1 MRTSRFTDE
10 QIIGIVKEYEAG
22 AKLTELCRRHGVSPA
37 TFYKWRAKYGGMAV
51 SDAKR
56 LRALEEEN
64 RRLKQLLA
72 ETMLD
77 NQALKGLLAKNWGRL
92 RHGGRRWRPPKKSTG
107 SHAVVPAGWSGSRAR
122 WWRGSPSVR
131 ATMRGSASAC
141 VLLPASAAGS
151 ATGGCTSCCAGRA
164 SWPTTSSSTGSTKKR
179 SSRSV
184 GGAGKSAGSAA

>member
-22 AKLTELCRRHGVSPA
+22 ARLAELCRRHGVSPA

-72 ETMLD
+72 ESMLD
-77 NQALKGLLAKNWGRL
+77 NQALKGLLAKNW
-92 RHGGRRWRPPKKSTG
+92 
-107 SHAVVPAGWSGSRAR
+107 
-122 WWRGSPSVR
+122 
-131 ATMRGSASAC
+131 
-141 VLLPASAAGS
+141 
-151 ATGGCTSCCAGRA
+151 
-164 SWPTTSSSTGSTKKR
+164 
-179 SSRSV
+179 
-184 GGAGKSAGSAA
+184 